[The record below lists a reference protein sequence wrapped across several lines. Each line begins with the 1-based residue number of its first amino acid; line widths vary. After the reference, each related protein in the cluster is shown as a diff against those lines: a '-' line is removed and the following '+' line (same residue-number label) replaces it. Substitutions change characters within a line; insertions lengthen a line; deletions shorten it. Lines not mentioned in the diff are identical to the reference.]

1 VERGESSVTALRKWA
16 ERLVTLLDD
25 RFRIPGT
32 DVRFGLDP
40 IIGILFPGIGDAV
53 TGTGSIGLLTLA
65 VGRGVPRVVLWRM
78 VLNILIDLLFGSLPI
93 IGDIFDVAFKAN
105 RRNLELIR
113 EHESPES
120 KATAWDYVVVAIG
133 VSVAIVSI
141 LVPLVAVFYFGFN
154 YGPEVLEYLRLR

>member
-1 VERGESSVTALRKWA
+1 MADSGNSVSKLRKWA
-16 ERLVTLLDD
+16 EHLVTLLDD

-65 VGRGVPRVVLWRM
+65 VRRGVPRIVLWRM
-78 VLNILIDLLFGSLPI
+78 VLNIFIDMLFGSLPV

-120 KATAWDYVVVAIG
+120 KASAWDYVVVALG
-133 VSVAIVSI
+133 VGIAIVSI
-141 LVPLVAVFYFGFN
+141 VVPLVAVFYFGVN
-154 YGPEVLEYLRLR
+154 YGPELLRQLGLR

>member
-1 VERGESSVTALRKWA
+1 MSDSDDGVGTLRRYA

-40 IIGILFPGIGDAV
+40 VIGHQFPGIGDAV

-65 VGRGVPRVVLWRM
+65 VSRGVPRVVLWRM
-78 VLNILIDLLFGSLPI
+78 VLNIFIDLVFGSLPI
-93 IGDIFDVAFKAN
+93 VGDIFDVAFKAN

-113 EHESPES
+113 EHESPGS
-120 KATAWDYVVVAIG
+120 KASAWDYLVVAFG
-133 VSVAIVSI
+133 VSLAVLSI
-141 LVPLVAVFYFGFN
+141 LVPLVAVFYFGVN
-154 YGPEVLEYLRLR
+154 YGPELLERLRAR

>member
-1 VERGESSVTALRKWA
+1 MVDVEDSTSKLRRWA

-40 IIGILFPGIGDAV
+40 IIGILFPGIGDAL

-65 VGRGVPRVVLWRM
+65 VRRGVPRVVLWRM
-78 VLNILIDLLFGSLPI
+78 VLNILIDMLFGSLPVV
-93 IGDIFDVAFKAN
+93 GDIFDVAFKAN

-113 EHESPES
+113 QHESPDS
-120 KATAWDYVVVAIG
+120 KATPWDYVVVAIG
-133 VSVAIVSI
+133 VSIAVVSI
-141 LVPLVAVFYFGFN
+141 IVPIVAVFYFGFN
-154 YGPEVLEYLRLR
+154 YGPELLDRLRPR

>member
-1 VERGESSVTALRKWA
+1 MADTDQSISTLRKWA

-32 DVRFGLDP
+32 DLRFGLDP

-65 VGRGVPRVVLWRM
+65 ARRGVPRVVLWRM
-78 VLNILIDLLFGSLPI
+78 VLNIFIDMIFGSLPI
-93 IGDIFDVAFKAN
+93 VGDIFDVAFKAN

-113 EHESPES
+113 EHETPDSM
-120 KATAWDYVVVAIG
+120 ATGWDYLVVAIG
-133 VSVAIVSI
+133 VSVAVVSI
-141 LVPLVAVFYFGFN
+141 LVPLVAVFYVGVN
-154 YGPEVLEYLRLR
+154 YGPELLDYLRLR

>member
-1 VERGESSVTALRKWA
+1 M
-16 ERLVTLLDD
+16 VTLLDD

-65 VGRGVPRVVLWRM
+65 LRRGVPRVVLWRM
-78 VLNILIDLLFGSLPI
+78 VLNILIDMIFGSLPVV
-93 IGDIFDVAFKAN
+93 GDIFDVAFKAN

-113 EHESPES
+113 QHESPDS
-120 KATAWDYVVVAIG
+120 KASAWDYAVVAIG
-133 VSVAIVSI
+133 VSIAIVSI
-141 LVPLVAVFYFGFN
+141 IVPIVAVFYFGFN
-154 YGPEVLEYLRLR
+154 YGPELLERLRPR

>member
-1 VERGESSVTALRKWA
+1 VSDAEDSTSKLRRWA

-65 VGRGVPRVVLWRM
+65 VRRGVPRVVLWRM
-78 VLNILIDLLFGSLPI
+78 VLNILIDMLFGSLPVV
-93 IGDIFDVAFKAN
+93 GDIFDVAFKAN

-113 EHESPES
+113 QHESPDS
-120 KATAWDYVVVAIG
+120 KASTWDYVVVAIG
-133 VSVAIVSI
+133 VSIAIVSI
-141 LVPLVAVFYFGFN
+141 IVPIVAVFYFGFN
-154 YGPEVLEYLRLR
+154 YGPELLERLRLR

>member
-1 VERGESSVTALRKWA
+1 MRGTDDSVSKLRRLA

-40 IIGILFPGIGDAV
+40 IIGLLFPGIGDAV
-53 TGTGSIGLLTLA
+53 TSSGSIGLLTLA
-65 VGRGVPRVVLWRM
+65 VSRGVPRVILWRM
-78 VLNILIDLLFGSLPI
+78 VLNILIDLLFGSLPLV
-93 IGDIFDVAFKAN
+93 GDVFDVAFKAN

-113 EHESPES
+113 EHENPGD
-120 KATAWDYVVVAIG
+120 KASAWDYLVVAFG
-133 VSVAIVSI
+133 VSLAVVSI

-154 YGPEVLEYLRLR
+154 YGPELLDRLRAR

>member
-1 VERGESSVTALRKWA
+1 M
-16 ERLVTLLDD
+16 TLLDD

-65 VGRGVPRVVLWRM
+65 VRRGVPRVVLWRM
-78 VLNILIDLLFGSLPI
+78 VLNILIDMLFGSLPI
-93 IGDIFDVAFKAN
+93 VGDIFDVAFKAN

-113 EHESPES
+113 QHESPDS
-120 KATAWDYVVVAIG
+120 KASAWDYVVVAIG
-133 VSVAIVSI
+133 VSIAIVSI
-141 LVPLVAVFYFGFN
+141 IVPIVAVFYFGFN
-154 YGPEVLEYLRLR
+154 YGPELLEQLRRR

>member
-1 VERGESSVTALRKWA
+1 MADTDTSVSTLRELA

-32 DVRFGLDP
+32 DLRFGLDP
-40 IIGILFPGIGDAV
+40 IIGILFPGIGDAF

-65 VGRGVPRVVLWRM
+65 LRRGVPRVILWRM
-78 VLNILIDLLFGSLPI
+78 VLNILIDMVFGSLPI
-93 IGDIFDVAFKAN
+93 VGDIFDVAFKAN

-113 EHESPES
+113 EHETPEA
-120 KATAWDYVVVAIG
+120 KATRWDYLVVAIG

-154 YGPEVLEYLRLR
+154 YGPELLEHLRLR